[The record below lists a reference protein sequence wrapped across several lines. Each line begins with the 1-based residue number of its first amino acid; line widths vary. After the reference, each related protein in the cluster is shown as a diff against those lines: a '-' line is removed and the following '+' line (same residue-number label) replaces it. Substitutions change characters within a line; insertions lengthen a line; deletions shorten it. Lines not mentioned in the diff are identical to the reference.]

1 MVLLD
6 KWNLKHLSPR
16 KALITGTIVT
26 LMIAVTFMTL
36 VAAASWEVT
45 VTDDGNV
52 ITLKTT
58 KSTVGAV
65 LKEAG
70 IALTP
75 EDIVSAAADTPIS
88 EARQISITRAF
99 DIQISDMDGEKT
111 VRSAL
116 PTVGAVLQQHGITL
130 DGDDEVEPA
139 FDAQTAKG
147 MQINIARVDVS
158 EVVEEEVVGYEII
171 EENSASVDKG
181 TKKVVTE
188 GENGL
193 ENVTYRVVAKN
204 GDVVEREE
212 ISREVVEQPVNKVVA
227 VGTKEVAAPTVKLAS
242 RSGSSASL
250 AEARVITC
258 RATAYDGSY
267 ETLGKTNPRT
277 ALGRTPTVGTVAVDP
292 SVIPLGSRLYIEAVD
307 GSYVYGECFA
317 GDTGVYGKHV
327 DLFMASRAQALSF
340 GSRQVRVYILD

>member
-1 MVLLD
+1 
-6 KWNLKHLSPR
+6 
-16 KALITGTIVT
+16 
-26 LMIAVTFMTL
+26 
-36 VAAASWEVT
+36 
-45 VTDDGNV
+45 
-52 ITLKTT
+52 
-58 KSTVGAV
+58 
-65 LKEAG
+65 
-70 IALTP
+70 
-75 EDIVSAAADTPIS
+75 
-88 EARQISITRAF
+88 
-99 DIQISDMDGEKT
+99 MDGEKT

-193 ENVTYRVVAKN
+193 ANVTYRVVAKN
-204 GDVVEREE
+204 GEVVEREE

-227 VGTKEVAAPTVKLAS
+227 VGTKEVAAPTVKLAQGA
-242 RSGSSASL
+242 GSSASL
-250 AEARVITC
+250 ANARVITC

-292 SVIPLGSRLYIEAVD
+292 SVIPLGSRLYIEA
-307 GSYVYGECFA
+307 G
-317 GDTGVYGKHV
+317 
-327 DLFMASRAQALSF
+327 
-340 GSRQVRVYILD
+340 

>member
-1 MVLLD
+1 M
-6 KWNLKHLSPR
+6 
-16 KALITGTIVT
+16 
-26 LMIAVTFMTL
+26 
-36 VAAASWEVT
+36 
-45 VTDDGNV
+45 
-52 ITLKTT
+52 
-58 KSTVGAV
+58 
-65 LKEAG
+65 
-70 IALTP
+70 
-75 EDIVSAAADTPIS
+75 
-88 EARQISITRAF
+88 
-99 DIQISDMDGEKT
+99 
-111 VRSAL
+111 
-116 PTVGAVLQQHGITL
+116 

-193 ENVTYRVVAKN
+193 ANVTYRVVAKN
-204 GDVVEREE
+204 GEVVEREE
-212 ISREVVEQPVNKVVA
+212 ISREVVEQPVNKVVQS
-227 VGTKEVAAPTVKLAS
+227 APKRWRLDGEACFK

-292 SVIPLGSRLYIEAVD
+292 SVIPLGSRFVALRR
-307 GSYVYGECFA
+307 
-317 GDTGVYGKHV
+317 
-327 DLFMASRAQALSF
+327 LMAPMYTASASLGIRA
-340 GSRQVRVYILD
+340 YMENM

>member
-1 MVLLD
+1 M
-6 KWNLKHLSPR
+6 
-16 KALITGTIVT
+16 
-26 LMIAVTFMTL
+26 
-36 VAAASWEVT
+36 
-45 VTDDGNV
+45 
-52 ITLKTT
+52 
-58 KSTVGAV
+58 

-193 ENVTYRVVAKN
+193 ANVTYRVVEKN
-204 GDVVEREE
+204 GEVVEREE
-212 ISREVVEQPVNKVVA
+212 ISREVVEQPVNKIVA

-242 RSGSSASL
+242 RSGVRL
-250 AEARVITC
+250 AWRM
-258 RATAYDGSY
+258 RG
-267 ETLGKTNPRT
+267 
-277 ALGRTPTVGTVAVDP
+277 
-292 SVIPLGSRLYIEAVD
+292 
-307 GSYVYGECFA
+307 
-317 GDTGVYGKHV
+317 
-327 DLFMASRAQALSF
+327 
-340 GSRQVRVYILD
+340 